1 MIPFSIKPQLAGLA
15 AAIVYII
22 YSTGAFAEA
31 GGHQELIGPFVNA
44 QNVVVQCLKC
54 HPKEGEDILQSSHWT
69 WQRKRVIA
77 GEEKLYSKKTG
88 LSTFAIQAGANP
100 EQCLTCHISTNLLN
114 ERFDPT
120 SAIHIDCLVC
130 HDTTGRYQRN
140 LGAPKEG
147 LDLAAIARRV
157 GRPTARNCSV
167 CHGQE
172 CGLTG
177 RRLHGTITS
186 DIHFKQDGAALTC
199 QNCHDFGNQHAFSRQ
214 VYANPVFKNQPGCQA
229 CHQGKAHV
237 QDQLNE
243 HAEKIS
249 CQTCHIP
256 NYANTTPAMVNWN
269 WYANANTPIFI
280 NSDSKRK
287 PLINA
292 NGITLATNIEPVY
305 FWDNGEDVLYQRG
318 GKIDPSS
325 TTMLQGPTTR
335 TPRSKITPF
344 STTYGTQ
351 IYDAKYRYLISPKL
365 TSDPLQLFPV
375 DDWKI
380 TAEQGMLSLRLPFSG
395 SIHST
400 QTVTYRRLNHGV
412 LAAAQSLDCMDCH
425 GKSGRMDWPSLGY
438 EQDPWAGE
446 AGHARSTGT
455 PAMQDQQPSADEMEP
470 VSETVLPMD
479 DTVR

>member
-1 MIPFSIKPQLAGLA
+1 MTHLTLIHRAAGLA
-15 AAIVYII
+15 AILFCICYPTSGSADI
-22 YSTGAFAEA
+22 

-44 QNVVVQCLKC
+44 QNLVVQCLKC
-54 HPKEGEDILQSSHWT
+54 HPKEGGDILQSSHWT
-69 WQRKRVIA
+69 WQRSRIIA
-77 GEEKLYSKKTG
+77 GEEQQYSKKTG
-88 LSTFAIQAGANP
+88 LSTFAIQAGGNP

-120 SAIHIDCLVC
+120 SPIHIDCLVC
-130 HDTTGRYQRN
+130 HDTTGLYQRN

-157 GRPTARNCSV
+157 GRPTAKNCLV

-177 RRLHGTITS
+177 RGLHGTISS
-186 DIHFKQDGAALTC
+186 DIHFKQDGAAFSC
-199 QNCHDFGNQHAFSRQ
+199 HRCHDSGNKHAFSRL
-214 VYANPVFKNQPGCQA
+214 VYENPVFKSQSGCVA
-229 CHQGKAHV
+229 CHQGKVHV
-237 QDQLNE
+237 QDQLND
-243 HAEKIS
+243 HADKLS

-256 NYANTTPAMVNWN
+256 NYASTTPAMVNWN
-269 WYANANTPIFI
+269 WYSNANTPVYI
-280 NSDSKRK
+280 NNDRGRK
-287 PLINA
+287 PLINV

-335 TPRSKITPF
+335 TSRSKITPF

-351 IYDAKYRYLISPKL
+351 LYDAKYRYLISPKL
-365 TSDPLQLFPV
+365 TADPNQLFPV
-375 DDWKI
+375 DDWKT

-400 QTVTYRRLNHGV
+400 QTVTFRRLNHGV
-412 LAAAQSLDCMDCH
+412 LSAAQSLDCMDCH
-425 GKSGRMDWPSLGY
+425 GKSGRLDWASLGY
-438 EQDPWAGE
+438 EQDPWAGDV
-446 AGHARSTGT
+446 R
-455 PAMQDQQPSADEMEP
+455 PQPSAGYSAGREQLPSDTETAP
-470 VSETVLPMD
+470 VSETILPMD